1 MTHISVDPDGLDEY
15 SVVFTSRSVNHMS
28 RIFCEA
34 MCDISTSLK
43 KTYAADSV
51 AIVPGGGTY
60 GMEAIARLFGNGV
73 KCLIVQNGWFS
84 YRWQQILETGGISSD
99 VIIMHATSEERD
111 GIDKY
116 RPVEITDVVQS
127 ILVEKPEVVFAPH
140 VETSSGVLLPDDY
153 LTQVASAVHSYGG
166 ILVLDCIASG
176 AQWVDMKCIGV
187 DVLITAPQKGWSSTP
202 CAAAVLLSEHAGAI
216 ASSLKSSSFSC
227 DLNKWLFIM
236 REYEAGR
243 YAYHATMPTDGLMQF
258 RDAIVET
265 RKVGIEALRC
275 AQQELGGKIRAM
287 LTRAGFISIAAEGFQ
302 SESVIVCHTDQA
314 EIKNGSLFAQVGV
327 QVAGGVPLMCGE
339 PEGFSTFR
347 IGLFGLD
354 KLTNIDATVERLERA
369 IKDVAA
375 MV

>member
-1 MTHISVDPDGLDEY
+1 MAHIPVDPDGLDEY

-34 MCDISTSLK
+34 MCDISASLK
-43 KTYAADSV
+43 ETYAADSV

-60 GMEAIARLFGNGV
+60 GMEAIARLFGNNV
-73 KCLIVQNGWFS
+73 RCLILQNGWFS
-84 YRWQQILETGGISSD
+84 YRWQQILEVGSIPSE
-99 VIIMHATSEERD
+99 IRIMPATSEERE
-111 GIDKY
+111 GIVKY
-116 RPVEITDVVQS
+116 KPVEITDVVEA
-127 ILVEKPEVVFAPH
+127 ILLEKPTVVFAPH

-153 LTQVASAVHSYGG
+153 LRQVSVAVHSYGG
-166 ILVLDCIASG
+166 MLVLDCIASG
-176 AQWVDMKCIGV
+176 AQWVDMKCLGV
-187 DVLITAPQKGWSSTP
+187 DVLITAPQKGWSSSP

-216 ASSLKSSSFSC
+216 ALSLKSSSFSC
-227 DLNKWLFIM
+227 DLNKWLFVM
-236 REYEAGR
+236 HEYEAGR

-265 RKVGIEALRC
+265 RKIGLEALRC
-275 AQQELGGKIRAM
+275 AQEELGEKVRAM

-302 SESVIVCHTDQA
+302 SGSVIVSYTNKP

-339 PEGFSTFR
+339 PDDFSTFR

-354 KLTNIDATVERLERA
+354 KLTNIDSTVERLECA

-375 MV
+375 IV

>member
-1 MTHISVDPDGLDEY
+1 MTHITVDPDGLDEY
-15 SVVFTSRSVNHMS
+15 SVVFTNRSVNHMS

-34 MCDISTSLK
+34 MCDISTLLK
-43 KTYAADSV
+43 ETYGADSV

-60 GMEAIARLFGNGV
+60 GMEAIARLFGNEV
-73 KCLIVQNGWFS
+73 KCLILKNGWFS
-84 YRWQQILETGGISSD
+84 YRWQQILEAGSISSD
-99 VIIMHATSEERD
+99 VTIMPATSVEHE

-116 RPVEITDVVQS
+116 KPVEIADVVEG
-127 ILVEKPEVVFAPH
+127 ILLEKPEVVFAPH

-153 LTQVASAVHSYGG
+153 LTQVSNAVHSYGG

-176 AQWVDMKCIGV
+176 AQWVDMKCLGV
-187 DVLITAPQKGWSSTP
+187 DVLITAPQKGWSSMP

-227 DLNKWLFIM
+227 DLNKWLFVM
-236 REYEAGR
+236 REYESGR
-243 YAYHATMPTDGLMQF
+243 YAYHTTMPTDGLMQF
-258 RDAIVET
+258 RDAIIET
-265 RKVGIEALRC
+265 RKIGIEALRC
-275 AQQELGGKIRAM
+275 AQQELGEKVRAM

-302 SESVIVCHTDQA
+302 SGSVIVSYTDQA

-339 PEGFSTFR
+339 PDGFSTFR

-369 IKDVAA
+369 IKDVVA